1 MTITK
6 GEYCQFSLNTRRQ
19 LLKEFGKYVC
29 QVIIGKKSIS
39 IFQMHGFYVELVFN
53 EASNQVEKIQ
63 PIHNNTMLNFYLRLA
78 E

>member
-19 LLKEFGKYVC
+19 MLKEFGKHVC
-29 QVIIGKKSIS
+29 QVIINKKSIS
-39 IFQMHGFYVELVFN
+39 IFQIHGFYVELVFN
-53 EASNQVEKIQ
+53 EASNQVERIQ
-63 PIHNNTMLNFYLRLA
+63 PIQNSNLLNLYLRLA